1 MSAEAKLRELGIQLK
16 DVQVGDRPL
25 IPWVLTG
32 NLLYTSG
39 SGPSF
44 SGKKWSGQ
52 LGTDYTAE
60 EGYDAARDTALQL
73 LSTVRTALGSLDRV
87 RRVVKVLGMV
97 NSAPG
102 FSQQPQVINGCSE
115 LLVQLFGE
123 NGRHA
128 RSAVGMA
135 GLPGN
140 IPVEI
145 EIIFEVEPKG

>member
-1 MSAEAKLRELGIQLK
+1 LSAEAKLRELGIQLK

>member
-1 MSAEAKLRELGIQLK
+1 LSAEAKLRELGIQLK

-60 EGYDAARDTALQL
+60 EGYEAARDTALQL

-145 EIIFEVEPKG
+145 EIIFEVEPQG

>member
-1 MSAEAKLRELGIQLK
+1 LSAEAKLRELGLQLK
-16 DVQVGDRPL
+16 EVPTGDRPL
-25 IPWVLTG
+25 IPTVLAG
-32 NLLYTSG
+32 NMLYTSG

-52 LGTDYTAE
+52 LGTDYTVE
-60 EGYDAARDTALQL
+60 EGYEAARECALQL
-73 LSTVRTALGSLDRV
+73 LSAARTALGSLDRV

-102 FSQQPQVINGCSE
+102 FSQQPQVIHGCSD
-115 LLVQLFGE
+115 LLVQVFGE

-145 EIIFEVEPKG
+145 EIIFEVEPQA